1 MSSNQEQPIS
11 ANELVGNLMS
21 VLQPQNREEWIHEL
35 NRESGEPEMVV
46 PESIGF
52 ALGLIDQVDEDQYVQ
67 IRKRLNDAFMVGDY
81 PEFDGYVEEDTEF
94 GDITDSFDVIF
105 NEQFS
110 RPFQDGEMVTY
121 EARLK
126 WRDALLTELDEMVAR

>member
-1 MSSNQEQPIS
+1 
-11 ANELVGNLMS
+11 
-21 VLQPQNREEWIHEL
+21 
-35 NRESGEPEMVV
+35 MVV

-126 WRDALLTELDEMVAR
+126 WRNALLTELDEMVAR